1 MPRTLVPPTPPRTRT
16 RPRRSLRPRIGRR
29 GAFALHASVLAG
41 LLAASSAPTPLY
53 ARYQADW
60 HLSALS
66 VTVVFAAYAVAL
78 LLALLCTGTLSD
90 HLGRRPVLL
99 GALAAETAA
108 MALLATAHDA
118 AGLIAA
124 RIVQGLATGAATSA
138 AGAALL
144 ETEDPRRPG
153 RAALANSLTPVGGMA
168 AGVLVATALVAF
180 APAPTRTVYLVL
192 AALFLAQAAGVALT
206 RERAVPRPGALR
218 SLRPSLAPA
227 PAPASRRALLL
238 AGPAVA
244 AAWALGGFYS
254 SLGPSLARLTDPAIP
269 ASARGLVF
277 FTLTTSAALAVRAT
291 APLPATGAVR
301 LGAAALLPAALL
313 TAAAPH
319 LHSPTALFAATALAG
334 AGFGAVN
341 QGALRLILPPAAPKE
356 RAGTLAAYYVLSYLA
371 MSLPA
376 IGAGWLTTRAGL
388 TVAVLAYTV
397 VIAVLTLAAL
407 AALRQYRAP
416 HAS

>member
-1 MPRTLVPPTPPRTRT
+1 MPRTLVPPTPPRTRTQT

-29 GAFALHASVLAG
+29 GAFALHACVLAG

-206 RERAVPRPGALR
+206 RESAVPRPGALR
-218 SLRPSLAPA
+218 SLRPSLA

-319 LHSPTALFAATALAG
+319 LRSPTALFAATALAG

-341 QGALRLILPPAAPKE
+341 QGALRLVLPPAAPKE
-356 RAGTLAAYYVLSYLA
+356 RAGTLAAFYVLSYLA

-388 TVAVLAYTV
+388 TVAVLAYTA
-397 VIAVLTLAAL
+397 VISVLTLAAL